1 MSKRDLCPYC
11 KQPRGGRPLAR
22 GTGYHLACYED
33 ALLEQERKATAV
45 HVSDAERAYYWD
57 QWVEKV
63 KDHLYDASVYASVDE
78 VVAALA
84 HRSHRPKVDKFTV
97 LMAGRRFEDAGV
109 V

>member
-1 MSKRDLCPYC
+1 MPKANLCPQC

-22 GTGYHLACYED
+22 GTGYHLACYEE

-63 KDHLYDASVYASVDE
+63 KDHLCDASVYAGVDE